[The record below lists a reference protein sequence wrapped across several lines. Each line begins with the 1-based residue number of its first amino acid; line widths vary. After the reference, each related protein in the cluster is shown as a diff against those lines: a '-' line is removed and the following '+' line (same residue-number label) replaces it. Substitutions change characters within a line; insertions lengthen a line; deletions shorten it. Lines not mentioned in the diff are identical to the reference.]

1 MAEAVLRQP
10 IGFKN
15 PKPQQWDMGRTFKN
29 QRIRK
34 FIADLM
40 IEAKE
45 PLTTGQIYDAQKSK
59 RGAISMQQ
67 LGNYLSKDKQFVEV
81 GSVYLPSLYYAQ
93 KTWTHVT
100 VALGVLNEES
110 ND

>member
-1 MAEAVLRQP
+1 
-10 IGFKN
+10 
-15 PKPQQWDMGRTFKN
+15 
-29 QRIRK
+29 
-34 FIADLM
+34 
-40 IEAKE
+40 
-45 PLTTGQIYDAQKSK
+45 
-59 RGAISMQQ
+59 MQQ